1 MSLDLDQKRLLQRDT
16 LERLSRKI
24 EMTEMIPV
32 YLFDN
37 EGGHEY
43 AIYGVLVPSN
53 HTEQVLSNPADWDL
67 GFSDRVSK
75 TVGVEQTKFLSYDF
89 RDTLVPLVITRNF
102 HESKT
107 NFGKRAPY
115 QEICEEF
122 RLFHNLYHDC
132 EKGEYLKIDDEGNE
146 ELVATIEPHCIE
158 INLGAIRQFLAVKET
173 HLSVQFRHYEFSRY
187 SLEEIGAHH
196 AEIKTGRETT
206 VYGDICWQHSYWD
219 YHSVDDEHQS
229 FSVLEGKRLIEPL
242 PKSQISLR
250 EVAGESREKYL
261 EFIIGV
267 NDNGEEISHTCDP
280 AKIDRYGS
288 NPGAPIDITPIHF
301 RKQVLDKYYHEPD
314 KYEIGESLIKCPW
327 WSMQIDNHHN
337 DKVIVLLRHLSSLPY
352 TEQLHWQSEN
362 VLPEGGVSKT
372 YFERNFKGLFTES
385 DRPEHVFKQS
395 YRDLQTTS
403 EKCLGW
409 QFLLPLPPR
418 DEHYLKSLR
427 IPSTDE
433 QRDFDELVLSLAKI
447 LIDSLNQKQLK
458 KLISSKQEENLN
470 PEERERL
477 KQGIGCL
484 EIALNACGVGDAEV
498 HISFLRKLQSLRSTG
513 TAHLK
518 GKNYQKIAKKFGIG
532 SQSLRSVF
540 AGILWQA
547 VDVLDFFIF
556 LLRSEQINPKIIE
569 ENSSDRGYTILGEMV
584 GIAESDST
592 DGSVNHDEVIY
603 ELDSKP

>member
-1 MSLDLDQKRLLQRDT
+1 MD
-16 LERLSRKI
+16 
-24 EMTEMIPV
+24 
-32 YLFDN
+32 
-37 EGGHEY
+37 
-43 AIYGVLVPSN
+43 
-53 HTEQVLSNPADWDL
+53 
-67 GFSDRVSK
+67 
-75 TVGVEQTKFLSYDF
+75 VEQTKFLSYDF

-102 HESKT
+102 YESKT
-107 NFGKRAPY
+107 NFGKRTPY
-115 QEICEEF
+115 QEISEEF
-122 RLFHNLYHDC
+122 RLFHNLYHDRATD
-132 EKGEYLKIDDEGNE
+132 KYIKIDSEGNE
-146 ELVATIEPHCIE
+146 ELVATVEPHCVQIRL
-158 INLGAIRQFLAVKET
+158 NAIRQFLTVKEMC
-173 HLSVQFRHYEFSRY
+173 LSVQFRCYEFSRY
-187 SLEEIGAHH
+187 SIGEIGAHD
-196 AEIKTGRETT
+196 AETRPETT
-206 VYGDICWQHSYWD
+206 SYGDICWQHSYED
-219 YHSVDDEHQS
+219 YHSVGEQHQS

-250 EVAGESREKYL
+250 EVAGEPREKYL

-267 NDNGEEISHTCDP
+267 NDNGVEISHTCDP
-280 AKIDRYGS
+280 KKIDRYGS

-337 DKVIVLLRHLSSLPY
+337 DKVTVLLRHLSSLPY

-409 QFLLPLPPR
+409 QFLLPLTPR
-418 DEHYLKSLR
+418 DEHHLKSLR

-484 EIALNACGVGDAEV
+484 EIALNACGVGDAEI
-498 HISFLRKLQSLRSTG
+498 HIAFLRKLQRLRSTG

-518 GKNYQKIAKKFGIG
+518 GKKYQKISKEFGIE

-547 VDVLDFFIF
+547 VDVLDFLIF
-556 LLRSEQINPKIIE
+556 LLRSEQINSKIIE
-569 ENSSDRGYTILGEMV
+569 ENSSDRGYAILGQMV
-584 GIAESDST
+584 GFAESDST

-603 ELDSKP
+603 ELDSKS